1 MSFAAPTLSANADF
15 SATLSTPQPTTSKPT
30 SGKAQRDLALVR
42 RILDHQDERAYAE
55 LMGLYQKA
63 IHQLVIK
70 IVHQSDAAQDVAL
83 EVFVRAFRSL
93 PTYKPEFAFST
104 WLFRIATNLSIA
116 YLHRQRLR
124 TVSLDAPQFAG
135 EDTSFDYPDPTPT
148 PQEALIQLQRIE
160 RMHAA
165 VNSLPAKY
173 QRIVQLH
180 YFEELSYEEIAER
193 EHLPLG
199 TVKGQL
205 HRCRG
210 LLQHI
215 LSPDI

>member
-1 MSFAAPTLSANADF
+1 MSFAAPTLSATADI
-15 SATLSTPQPTTSKPT
+15 SAILATPKPA
-30 SGKAQRDLALVR
+30 SSKAQRDLALVQ
-42 RILDHQDERAYAE
+42 RILDHHDERAYAE
-55 LMGLYQKA
+55 LMSLYQKT
-63 IHQLVIK
+63 IHQLVLK

-104 WLFRIATNLSIA
+104 WLYRIATNLSIA
-116 YLHRQRLR
+116 YLHRQRLP

-135 EDTSFDYPDPTPT
+135 EDKSFDYPDPTPT

-210 LLQHI
+210 LLQQLLTPEHDSI
-215 LSPDI
+215 